1 MKTYNV
7 TSARNDIY
15 NIINQTI
22 VNSEPVQITSKNG
35 DVIMLSAKDWEAIQ
49 ETLNLVS
56 IPGMKES
63 ILEGKKEPI
72 EECKTLEDIGW
83 NIK

>member
-22 VNSEPVQITSKNG
+22 VNSKPFQITSKNG
-35 DVIMLSAKDWEAIQ
+35 DVIMLSAKD
-49 ETLNLVS
+49 
-56 IPGMKES
+56 
-63 ILEGKKEPI
+63 
-72 EECKTLEDIGW
+72 
-83 NIK
+83 

>member
-1 MKTYNV
+1 MKTFNV
-7 TSARNDIY
+7 TSVRSDIY

-22 VNSEPVQITSKNG
+22 VNSEPIQITSKNG
-35 DVIMLSAKDWEAIQ
+35 DVVMLSLKDWEAIQ

-63 ILEGKKEPI
+63 ILEGKKEPV
-72 EECKTLEDIGW
+72 EECKTLQDIGW
-83 NIK
+83 NIE

>member
-1 MKTYNV
+1 MKTFNV
-7 TSARNDIY
+7 TSVRSDIY

-22 VNSEPVQITSKNG
+22 VNSEPIQITSKNG
-35 DVIMLSAKDWEAIQ
+35 DVVMLSLKDWEAIQ
-49 ETLNLVS
+49 ETLHFVS

-63 ILEGKKEPI
+63 ILEGKKEPV

-83 NIK
+83 NIE

>member
-1 MKTYNV
+1 MKTVNV
-7 TSARNDIY
+7 TAARNDIY

-22 VNSEPVQITSKNG
+22 VSSEPVQITSKNG
-35 DVIMLSAKDWEAIQ
+35 DVIMLSLKDWEAIQ

-63 ILEGKKEPI
+63 ILEGKKEAV
-72 EECKTLEDIGW
+72 EDCETLEDIGW
-83 NIK
+83 NLK

>member
-1 MKTYNV
+1 MKTFNV
-7 TSARNDIY
+7 TSVRSDIY

-22 VNSEPVQITSKNG
+22 VNSEPIQITSKNG
-35 DVIMLSAKDWEAIQ
+35 DVVMLSLKDWEAIQ

-63 ILEGKKEPI
+63 ILEGKKEPV

-83 NIK
+83 NIE

>member
-1 MKTYNV
+1 MKTVNV
-7 TSARNDIY
+7 TAARNDIY

-22 VNSEPVQITSKNG
+22 VSSEPVQITSKNG
-35 DVIMLSAKDWEAIQ
+35 DVIMISMKDWEAIQ

-72 EECKTLEDIGW
+72 GDCKTLEDIGW
-83 NIK
+83 NLK